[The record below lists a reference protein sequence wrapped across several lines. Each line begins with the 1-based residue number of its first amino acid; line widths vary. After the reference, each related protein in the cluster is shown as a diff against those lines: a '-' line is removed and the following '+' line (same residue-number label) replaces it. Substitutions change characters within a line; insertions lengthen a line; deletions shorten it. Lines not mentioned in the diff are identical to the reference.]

1 MILSNLIKIRERRG
15 NQDFVEVHVVL
26 RLGAQLI
33 HNIPTIKVP
42 SVPRCQMWLS

>member
-1 MILSNLIKIRERRG
+1 MILSNLIKIQESRG

-33 HNIPTIKVP
+33 YSIPTIKVP
-42 SVPRCQMWLS
+42 SVPLCQM